1 MSITSIKN
9 RHPLASLLLTALAIR
24 LLCLFL
30 PDGFSDGVSYTEN
43 LSGVLIHRL
52 FYMITSL
59 FTIAFTYRMSE
70 LFSSKRTAWNI
81 GAVVAFCLIRPNLS
95 FVTDPCVFTSL
106 PFMLYGCLIVLRQ
119 EMLRQAS
126 LNENIHRTS
135 FIIAGMVMAVGV
147 AVWLNAC
154 LIVLPILLILI
165 FRSKKSALFM
175 AAGFTVTAVIIFAA
189 TYFIAHTTTYKILD
203 NLL

>member
-1 MSITSIKN
+1 MSITSLKN
-9 RHPLASLLLTALAIR
+9 RHPLVSLLLTALAIR
-24 LLCLFL
+24 IVCLFL
-30 PDGFSDGVSYTEN
+30 PDGFRDGVSYMEN
-43 LSGVLIHRL
+43 LSDVLIHRL
-52 FYMITSL
+52 FYMITSF
-59 FTIAFTYRMSE
+59 FTIAFTYRISE

-81 GAVVAFCLIRPNLS
+81 GAVIAFCLIRPNLS

-119 EMLRQAS
+119 ETLRQAS

-135 FIIAGMVMAVGV
+135 FIIAGTVMAAGV
-147 AVWLNAC
+147 AIWLNAC

-175 AAGFTVTAVIIFAA
+175 AMGFTITAAVIFAA
-189 TYFIAHTTTYKILD
+189 IYFIGHPTPYQILD